1 MTHVDPTDE
10 ANCPKPCP
18 PGEENHGEADS
29 LADPVAKEA
38 LKQEL
43 LREALEF
50 DDFQDRIAL
59 ISDHT
64 DP

>member
-1 MTHVDPTDE
+1 MTHADPTDE
-10 ANCPKPCP
+10 ADCPNPCP
-18 PGEENHGEADS
+18 PGAEDHGEANL
-29 LADPVAKEA
+29 LADPAGKEA

-59 ISDHT
+59 ISDDT
-64 DP
+64 EE